1 MPKTKCL
8 RDVGVVRHGE
18 DTARSSDVAIAN
30 NHSTI
35 MEWRVF
41 EKDIF
46 DESLADFAIDDFP
59 SVNIFRKVDTSFH
72 YDECAHLL
80 FAHAHASHDERQDLF
95 AVHRAVVVVSPEP
108 AQDQ

>member
-41 EKDIF
+41 EKDVF

-59 SVNIFRKVDTSFH
+59 SVDVFRKVDTSLH

-80 FAHAHASHDERQDLF
+80 FRHAQTSHNDWHNVSAMGFDLF
-95 AVHRAVVVVSPEP
+95 I
-108 AQDQ
+108 